1 MPNMKQKIS
10 NRNFKVKKTEEE
22 RQPTYGCN
30 CTRAMG
36 PCPLGGKC
44 LVNSVVY
51 KAEVVENNSTS
62 NTYTGL
68 TSNTF
73 EQIFYRHRHS
83 FHNRNSE
90 HSITLS
96 SHKKIKRNIINK
108 KPPFNPTTKKCRIC
122 LKEKFH
128 ILYKADGAS
137 LNKRSEIFNTCRHRT
152 QKLLENAKT

>member
-1 MPNMKQKIS
+1 MKQKIS

-73 EQIFYRHRHS
+73 KDRYYGHTQRREIQTIPQLYPHIS
-83 FHNRNSE
+83 GTSN
-90 HSITLS
+90 L
-96 SHKKIKRNIINK
+96 
-108 KPPFNPTTKKCRIC
+108 
-122 LKEKFH
+122 EK
-128 ILYKADGAS
+128 
-137 LNKRSEIFNTCRHRT
+137 
-152 QKLLENAKT
+152 

>member
-36 PCPLGGKC
+36 PWPLAGKC

-68 TSNTF
+68 TSNTRPLVWA
-73 EQIFYRHRHS
+73 Q
-83 FHNRNSE
+83 
-90 HSITLS
+90 T
-96 SHKKIKRNIINK
+96 
-108 KPPFNPTTKKCRIC
+108 
-122 LKEKFH
+122 
-128 ILYKADGAS
+128 
-137 LNKRSEIFNTCRHRT
+137 
-152 QKLLENAKT
+152 